1 MSIKLPKQLRGVADR
16 ALLAK
21 IEEGLERVEAGLL
34 KATEHTDPIAKVSI
48 RHLVEA
54 GGKRLRPVLVLL
66 TAQFGDSKSQD
77 VIDSAVVVELTH
89 LATLYHDDVMDDAPT
104 RRGVAT
110 AQNIW
115 GNNVAILTGDLL
127 FARASQLVSK
137 LGMKALTLQADTFER
152 LCLGQLHET
161 LGPSEGVN
169 KREHYIQVLA
179 DKTGSLIAA
188 AAQMGILFSGAPD
201 EYDEPVRQFGEK
213 IGVAFQLIDD
223 VIDISA
229 EGPSGKTPGTDLRAG
244 VPTLPVLLLRER
256 AESDPSAAELLELID
271 GDLESDEAL
280 AEVVSRLRNHEVAEL
295 AYLEA
300 KRWADEA
307 VEALAPLPEGS
318 VKKALTVFAAAVVD
332 RNN

>member
-1 MSIKLPKQLRGVADR
+1 
-16 ALLAK
+16 
-21 IEEGLERVEAGLL
+21 
-34 KATEHTDPIAKVSI
+34 
-48 RHLVEA
+48 
-54 GGKRLRPVLVLL
+54 
-66 TAQFGDSKSQD
+66 
-77 VIDSAVVVELTH
+77 
-89 LATLYHDDVMDDAPT
+89 
-104 RRGVAT
+104 
-110 AQNIW
+110 
-115 GNNVAILTGDLL
+115 
-127 FARASQLVSK
+127 
-137 LGMKALTLQADTFER
+137 MKALTLQADTFER

-188 AAQMGILFSGAPD
+188 AAQMGILFSGAP
-201 EYDEPVRQFGEK
+201 EEFDEPVRQFGEK

-244 VPTLPVLLLRER
+244 VPTLPVLLIRER
-256 AESDPSAAELLELID
+256 AETDPSAVELLELID

-280 AEVVSRLRNHEVAEL
+280 AEVVTRLRNHEVAEL